1 MASVDTMMDQPGLT
15 NNNTD
20 MAKTEGGQQQG
31 VITRTINTTE
41 SLVEEVAE
49 QVVEEGHMVDEGHHL
64 VEEGHIVLEQ
74 DQQVVM
80 VTDGDLGHQQI
91 VITDGSGGFAPG
103 TQVIQLHG
111 AQGEQ
116 FVMDTRA
123 LKTEPEDLSVV
134 GGREDQTRTINF
146 EAGAQAI
153 QASAAAA
160 VQNVIR
166 SLKDSDKNHSMLQ
179 QILPNHMLGNLK
191 DQSILIVE
199 GGGGGG
205 SGGGG
210 GVSASAGQGG
220 DDTSDNDI
228 VGSEVTP
235 NKRSRGTS
243 DTPRLQ
249 IAKQYTPFGF
259 HCILEAPTAQWVR
272 KDEDRCTYLNK
283 GQFYGVTL
291 EYRPNPAEPYHGSMR
306 SVKSVVMLVFRDA
319 KNPDDELNAWDFWH
333 QRQPTSKQRIIDAET
348 NNMSDQCG
356 ISHIED
362 VSFNAIAV
370 YWNPLEKPAF
380 ISCAI
385 QCLSTDFSLQKG
397 VKGLPMHLQIDT
409 YTRAQPDSE
418 YDLLHRA
425 YCQVKVFCDKGAER
439 KFRQEERRAARKVA
453 VGGQRVLEMYH
464 QCQERS
470 EFYSMVD
477 LSRTPV
483 LYTPQPSAQPP
494 PQATMLGL
502 VGGASGPAIAT
513 GGGVSIL
520 KSNSVSTAQ
529 PEPKRRK
536 VLPPPETR
544 MVVYVRQE
552 NEEIFTPLHLVPPTV
567 PGLARAIE
575 TKYNVSATAIRY
587 LYRRNRKGITA
598 KLDDDL
604 LKFYCNEDTFLMQ
617 VTAIELEGAEGHESI
632 MYDIT
637 LCELQE

>member
-1 MASVDTMMDQPGLT
+1 MVTDDAHLT
-15 NNNTD
+15 HHELTD
-20 MAKTEGGQQQG
+20 SIMAKSQG
-31 VITRTINTTE
+31 VIRVSGNGLPASPHPAVTTA
-41 SLVEEVAE
+41 SLLETVAE
-49 QVVEEGHMVDEGHHL
+49 QVVEEGQQLVMGQVGQETGQHM
-64 VEEGHIVLEQ
+64 
-74 DQQVVM
+74 VM
-80 VTDGDLGHQQI
+80 VTQGDIVQGQHQIMIADGTGQ
-91 VITDGSGGFAPG
+91 FPAG
-103 TQVIQLHG
+103 TQVIQL
-111 AQGEQ
+111 QGEQ
-116 FVMDTRA
+116 FVMRNF
-123 LKTEPEDLSVV
+123 KTEPEAEDLSV
-134 GGREDQTRTINF
+134 QQQQQQQQQAPTTRTINL

-166 SLKDSDKNHSMLQ
+166 SLKDSDKMMLQ
-179 QILPNHMLGNLK
+179 QILPNHMLSQGPREQK
-191 DQSILIVE
+191 IVIVD
-199 GGGGGG
+199 
-205 SGGGG
+205 SGVTQEDTNDSDV
-210 GVSASAGQGG
+210 VS
-220 DDTSDNDI
+220 
-228 VGSEVTP
+228 SEVTP
-235 NKRSRGTS
+235 SKRSRGS
-243 DTPRLQ
+243 NNEQVRVQ

-259 HCILEAPTAQWVR
+259 HHVLEAPTAQWVR

-283 GQFYGVTL
+283 GQFYGLTL
-291 EYRPNPAEPYHGSMR
+291 EYRPNPNEPFHGDMN

-319 KNPDDELNAWDFWH
+319 KNPEDEMNAWDFWH
-333 QRQPTSKQRIIDAET
+333 QRQPSHKQRIIDAET

-356 ISHIED
+356 IQHIED

-409 YTRAQPDSE
+409 YTKNPSDGD
-418 YDLLHRA
+418 YDLIHRA

-464 QCQERS
+464 QCQDRS

-483 LYTPQPSAQPP
+483 LFSPQPGSHTGAQSSQASA
-494 PQATMLGL
+494 LGL
-502 VGGASGPAIAT
+502 TTAPPGP
-513 GGGVSIL
+513 GVSVL
-520 KSNSVSTAQ
+520 KSNAAVAEQ
-529 PEPKRRK
+529 GFKRRK
-536 VLPPPETR
+536 VLPPPESR

-575 TKYNVSATAIRY
+575 SKYNVSATAIRY
-587 LYRRNRKGITA
+587 LYRRNKKGITA

-637 LCELQE
+637 LCELAE